1 MKDPP
6 ASQVSGSGIGAAV
19 AANRGAS
26 GIDGVMSAAA
36 GFAYGLSRGATLVVG
51 DISFLHD
58 VNGLN
63 LLRTGAILYGLLC
76 SDTSLERCSVLSSK
90 GAPDSTSQPFYKGS
104 TSQPQDIRELFWYLG
119 PWCHVAI
126 TWPSKCDNRKAH

>member
-1 MKDPP
+1 M
-6 ASQVSGSGIGAAV
+6 SNSGIGAAV

-36 GFAYGLSRGATLVVG
+36 GFAYGLNRGTTLLVG

-63 LLRTGAILYGLLC
+63 LLRTGSIPP
-76 SDTSLERCSVLSSK
+76 LSW
-90 GAPDSTSQPFYKGS
+90 PLFYF
-104 TSQPQDIRELFWYLG
+104 L
-119 PWCHVAI
+119 
-126 TWPSKCDNRKAH
+126 

>member
-1 MKDPP
+1 MT
-6 ASQVSGSGIGAAV
+6 SSGIGAAV

-63 LLRTGAILYGLLC
+63 LLRTGVIQLSYGF
-76 SDTSLERCSVLSSK
+76 S
-90 GAPDSTSQPFYKGS
+90 APMTCFHTHSGQC
-104 TSQPQDIRELFWYLG
+104 Q
-119 PWCHVAI
+119 H
-126 TWPSKCDNRKAH
+126 